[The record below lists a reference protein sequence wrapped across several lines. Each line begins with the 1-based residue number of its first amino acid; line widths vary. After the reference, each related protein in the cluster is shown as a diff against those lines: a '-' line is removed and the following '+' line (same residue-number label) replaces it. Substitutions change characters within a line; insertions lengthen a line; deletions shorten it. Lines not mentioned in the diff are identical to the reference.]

1 MDRFLAQVLPF
12 CLFPAAM
19 LYGDNQ
25 ASLSIGSR
33 IANIRKVRHLSLAT
47 LWIRIATRDGLV
59 VLEYVHTK
67 KNSSDLLTKILP
79 REDLL
84 RLLEVASIFE
94 ILR

>member
-1 MDRFLAQVLPF
+1 MDRFLAQVLPY